1 LHFFTYR
8 KSALIARL
16 WLFTLPFTLC
26 HLSTQASIID
36 SLKNIIPQLSQ
47 DSLKVDVLNE
57 ILSELVSNTEGPIQ
71 DSILKYQ
78 ELASNLAIASGYKK
92 GEAESNYLLGK
103 NEMNNRN
110 RLDKATQYFLKSLS
124 GYESIN
130 NKEGMASCNLQF
142 GVISYELQNYNEAIA
157 HLRKS
162 LSFSRRNSPL
172 SAVAHYLI
180 ALSYSE
186 LNNIPKAIIMF
197 DSALTEYKAINNE
210 WGVLN
215 CNTFTGKMFSN
226 AGEYKKAILH
236 LEKIVSNK
244 ENDSLALV
252 PAYTFLS
259 TAYLKNENYQRAIH
273 YGNLTIQLSRRLTG
287 AVPYLKEAENTLFRA
302 YEKTGDTK
310 KAFYFLNQLN
320 ELKDSIYSSSTLHR
334 IAEMKNKYEFEQEM
348 KVQKIEQEKKEA
360 IAAAEKRRIETVT
373 FLVSIAL
380 GIAAVL
386 LIVVFRNVRLKQKTN
401 KLLNAQ
407 NEIILKEQK
416 RSDELLLNILP
427 AQTALELKEKG
438 SAEPKS
444 FENVTVLFSDFK
456 NFTQISE
463 RMTAAEL
470 VREINYYY
478 SAFDLIIEKFN
489 IEKIKTIGDSY
500 MCAAGIPIENMSHP
514 EDTIFAALDIIDFV
528 LNEKLKREKEERPFF
543 EIRIGIHTGPV
554 VAGIVGT
561 KKFAYDIWGD
571 TVNIASRMETGGEEG
586 RVNISGYTFDL
597 VKNKFLCTYRGK
609 VRAKNKG
616 EIDMYFVD
624 ERS

>member
-1 LHFFTYR
+1 MFFR
-8 KSALIARL
+8 KKKLG
-16 WLFTLPFTLC
+16 FTLRLLFLICAFSLCNRTARPATL
-26 HLSTQASIID
+26 D
-36 SLKNIIPQLSQ
+36 SLRNIFSSIET
-47 DSLKVDVLNE
+47 DSVKVDVLNE
-57 ILSELVSNTEGPIQ
+57 ILSDLISRADNYPQ
-71 DSILKYQ
+71 DSIVKYQ
-78 ELASNLAIASGYKK
+78 QLSSNLSAESGYKR
-92 GEAESNYLLGK
+92 GEAVCQYLLGK
-103 NEMNNRN
+103 NEMNNQN
-110 RLDKATQYFLKSLS
+110 RLDKATQFFLRSLAI
-124 GYESIN
+124 YESIN
-130 NKEGMASCNLQF
+130 DKEGMASCNLQF
-142 GVISYELQNYNEAIA
+142 GVISYELQNYDEAIS

-162 LSFSRRNSPL
+162 LSLGQRNSPM

-197 DSALTEYKAINNE
+197 DSALTEYKAIKND

-215 CNTFTGKMFSN
+215 CNTFIGKMFSN
-226 AGEYKKAILH
+226 EGDYKKSILH

-252 PAYTFLS
+252 PAYAFLS
-259 TAYLKNENYQRAIH
+259 TAYLKNEQYQKAIH
-273 YGNLTIQLSRRLTG
+273 FGNLVIQLSSHLTG
-287 AVPYLKEAENTLFRA
+287 AVPYLKEAENTLFKA
-302 YEKTGDTK
+302 YEKTGDTQN
-310 KAFYFLNQLN
+310 AFYFLNQLN

-401 KLLNAQ
+401 RLLNAQ
-407 NEIILKEQK
+407 NEIILKEQE

-470 VREINYYY
+470 VKEINYYY

-500 MCAAGIPIENMSHP
+500 MCAGGLPIKNLSHP
-514 EDTIFAALDIIDFV
+514 EDTIFAALDLVDFV
-528 LNEKLKREKEERPFF
+528 LNEKLKRESERRPFF

-586 RVNISGYTFDL
+586 RVNISGYTFNL

-624 ERS
+624 DRS